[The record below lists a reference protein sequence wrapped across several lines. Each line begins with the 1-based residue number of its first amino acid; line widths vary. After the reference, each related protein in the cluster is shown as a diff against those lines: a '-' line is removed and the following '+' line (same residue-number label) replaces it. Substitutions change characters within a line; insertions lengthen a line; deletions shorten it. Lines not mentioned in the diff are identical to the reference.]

1 MGCGSEHGDR
11 RTQAACTCN
20 LRERSTLH
28 AYLLVSGA
36 VIVGREITMS
46 ALRELAAA
54 RGGAAYK
61 AVAVS
66 TWGKWK
72 TAAQVRCRHKH
83 VLPNEC
89 PRNAVTA
96 QVMSVP

>member
-1 MGCGSEHGDR
+1 MGRGSNVATDAHKRHALVVQREKH
-11 RTQAACTCN
+11 TAC
-20 LRERSTLH
+20 L
-28 AYLLVSGA
+28 LLVSGA

-89 PRNAVTA
+89 TRYAVTA
-96 QVMSVP
+96 EVMSVP